1 MYYTNWLVGLKN
13 RACIRKANKTNSIN
27 WKSFMD
33 IYNNN
38 TASYHRNKSEHILN
52 KLLWKKDYKII
63 KKIGE
68 GTFSEVV
75 KAQSL
80 RDGKYYACKTMKQPI
95 SSLEQANNLR
105 EVQAMKRLN
114 PHPNI
119 IQLHELIFD
128 KESGI
133 LSLVCELMEMNIY
146 EFLRGRQKPLP
157 ESKVRHYMYQLC
169 KSLDHMH
176 SNGIFHRDVKPE
188 NILIKQDVLKLGDF
202 GSCRSLYSKPP
213 HTEYISTRWY
223 RAPEC
228 LLTDGF
234 YSHKMDM
241 WSVGCVFYEIIS
253 FRPLF
258 PGTNELDQVTK
269 IHDVLG
275 TPDSSLLQKF
285 KQSRAMRFDFPPR
298 KGSGIS
304 QLIPNCGAPSLSLLY
319 QMLAYDPEERIGARG
334 ALGHAYFRELRL
346 VERRADS
353 LRRTLG
359 TVEVGESSGTLS
371 SVDHLWRTTRQ
382 SRRQHNM
389 KHVAQPL
396 IRRNTSRYPAELP
409 KLTVSV
415 PTHQIT
421 IPVSSVPALTISH
434 QGSLPA
440 IMSKTCHSRLAKQT
454 DETRQSG
461 FSNCYM
467 PPVNRKRGGY

>member
-1 MYYTNWLVGLKN
+1 MEWTQ
-13 RACIRKANKTNSIN
+13 
-27 WKSFMD
+27 M
-33 IYNNN
+33 NN
-38 TASYHRNKSEHILN
+38 
-52 KLLWKKDYKII
+52 YKII

-80 RDGKYYACKTMKQPI
+80 KDGKYYACKTMKQPI

-128 KESGI
+128 KESGT
-133 LSLVCELMEMNIY
+133 LSLVCELMEMNVY
-146 EFLRGRQKPLP
+146 EFIRGRQQPLP
-157 ESKVRHYMYQLC
+157 DSKIKHYMYQLC

-228 LLTDGF
+228 LLTDGY

-241 WSVGCVFYEIIS
+241 WSVGCVFFEIIS
-253 FRPLF
+253 LSPLF
-258 PGTNELDQVTK
+258 PGTNELDQMTK

-285 KQSRAMRFDFPPR
+285 KQSRGMRFDFPPR

-304 QLIPNCGAPSLSLLY
+304 QLIPNCTAPSLSLLY
-319 QMLAYDPEERIGARG
+319 QMLAYDPEERIGARA
-334 ALGHAYFRELRL
+334 ALQHAYFREIRQG
-346 VERRADS
+346 ERRADS
-353 LRRTLG
+353 LRRAIG
-359 TVEVGESSGTLS
+359 IMEGGDRGGAPP
-371 SVDHLWRTTRQ
+371 SVDPLWRAARQ
-382 SRRQHNM
+382 GMRQHNI

-396 IRRNTSRYPAELP
+396 VRRHGSHYPAELP
-409 KLTVSV
+409 KLHVT
-415 PTHQIT
+415 
-421 IPVSSVPALTISH
+421 VPAPLITHPVNTVPAPLTITNH
-434 QGSLPA
+434 GSLPA
-440 IMSKTCHSRLAKQT
+440 ITSKKCHSRLAKPREEPQHAAL
-454 DETRQSG
+454 R
-461 FSNCYM
+461 NYYM
-467 PPVNRKRGGY
+467 PPLDRKRGGY

>member
-1 MYYTNWLVGLKN
+1 MFFSQLL
-13 RACIRKANKTNSIN
+13 C
-27 WKSFMD
+27 
-33 IYNNN
+33 
-38 TASYHRNKSEHILN
+38 SYA
-52 KLLWKKDYKII
+52 DYKII

-80 RDGKYYACKTMKQPI
+80 KDGKYYACKTMKQSL

-105 EVQAMKRLN
+105 EVQAMKKLN

-128 KESGI
+128 KESGT

-146 EFLRGRQKPLP
+146 EYIRGRQQPLP
-157 ESKVRHYMYQLC
+157 ESKIRHYMYQLC

-188 NILIKQDVLKLGDF
+188 NILIKHDVLKLGDF
-202 GSCRSLYSKPP
+202 GSCRSLHSKPP
-213 HTEYISTRWY
+213 YTEYISTRWY

-228 LLTDGF
+228 LLTDGY

-253 FRPLF
+253 LSPLF

-285 KQSRAMRFDFPPR
+285 RQSRAISFDFPPR

-304 QLIPNCGAPSLSLLY
+304 RLIPNCSAPSLSLLY
-319 QMLAYDPEERIGARG
+319 QMLAYDPEERIGSRA
-334 ALGHAYFRELRL
+334 AL
-346 VERRADS
+346 
-353 LRRTLG
+353 
-359 TVEVGESSGTLS
+359 
-371 SVDHLWRTTRQ
+371 
-382 SRRQHNM
+382 QHHNI
-389 KHVAQPL
+389 KHVAEPR
-396 IRRNTSRYPAELP
+396 IRRNIQHYPVELP
-409 KLTVSV
+409 KLNVVV
-415 PTHQIT
+415 PAPQIT
-421 IPVSSVPALTISH
+421 YPVATVPALTITH
-434 QGSLPA
+434 CGSPLPV
-440 IMSKTCHSRLAKQT
+440 ITSKKCHLRLAK
-454 DETRQSG
+454 
-461 FSNCYM
+461 
-467 PPVNRKRGGY
+467 VNTLHYDVHFTTSLRLLPILRHP